1 MPNALPMTTV
11 CNGIPP
17 KVPNDKR
24 MGSPDR
30 RSVVARKTRPNHW
43 PKTMERGRV
52 GVVSATSQVLGSDS
66 RVMAPAIKVGIST
79 KLDKICSL
87 TSDAIHRALVE
98 ASSRA
103 EPWLSSPPAR
113 RAKVIRQSSN
123 SAADRA
129 QVGPRRRPAVP
140 MMRAATGF

>member
-1 MPNALPMTTV
+1 M
-11 CNGIPP
+11 
-17 KVPNDKR
+17 
-24 MGSPDR
+24 
-30 RSVVARKTRPNHW
+30 
-43 PKTMERGRV
+43 

-66 RVMAPAIKVGIST
+66 RVMAPAMKVGIST

-103 EPWLSSPPAR
+103 EPWLISPPAR
-113 RAKVIRQSSN
+113 RAKVITQSRS

-140 MMRAATGF
+140 MMRAATGFCSQDGRFGKGTTCILFAE